1 MERPWKSNCP
11 NLNSLFP
18 ETMATVCMACINHW
32 YKSPF
37 FYFPEKS
44 TSAFVTTMHD
54 SSHHQNDS
62 DNGIPDTRDTG
73 NRKKCETQD
82 GFETGSSFEDKFNS
96 CVGIKTFHTQ
106 TSRHAEPEVNAL
118 DYSEGWQERLLEKA
132 KEMKAKHLARKRK
145 VLQKRL
151 VDEQTLEEKRCLVEL
166 YGSTGTRRN
175 KSNKHEGIN
184 WDNNGS
190 WLMGSGYESP
200 TGSLHKDISM
210 GIYMDNHESQRVDG
224 GSGYGYP
231 RTNTDKR
238 HVSYGIDIDKEDRTN
253 MDNHGYQATQSDG
266 KYLKRVGSSYEN
278 FRNNPVIIQPYRL
291 EKFNSTKDE
300 ILLQRLNL
308 DLDAA
313 ELPDQ
318 LRELIPR
325 PKSAPSIPSK
335 CRKYVL
341 VATDSETTS
350 CDRPAPTALEEMLMS
365 QRFPKSNLG
374 QFRSRSCSPLVSEIR
389 RPCSL
394 QKMQNVNMSCK

>member
-1 MERPWKSNCP
+1 M
-11 NLNSLFP
+11 
-18 ETMATVCMACINHW
+18 
-32 YKSPF
+32 
-37 FYFPEKS
+37 
-44 TSAFVTTMHD
+44 
-54 SSHHQNDS
+54 
-62 DNGIPDTRDTG
+62 
-73 NRKKCETQD
+73 
-82 GFETGSSFEDKFNS
+82 
-96 CVGIKTFHTQ
+96 
-106 TSRHAEPEVNAL
+106 
-118 DYSEGWQERLLEKA
+118 
-132 KEMKAKHLARKRK
+132 
-145 VLQKRL
+145 
-151 VDEQTLEEKRCLVEL
+151 EL

-175 KSNKHEGIN
+175 KSNKCEGIN

-190 WLMGSGYESP
+190 WLMG
-200 TGSLHKDISM
+200 KDISM
-210 GIYMDNHESQRVDG
+210 GIYMDNHESQRVDR
-224 GSGYGYP
+224 GSDYGYP
-231 RTNTDKR
+231 GTNTDKR

-291 EKFNSTKDE
+291 EKYE

-374 QFRSRSCSPLVSEIR
+374 QFRSRNCSPLVSEIR